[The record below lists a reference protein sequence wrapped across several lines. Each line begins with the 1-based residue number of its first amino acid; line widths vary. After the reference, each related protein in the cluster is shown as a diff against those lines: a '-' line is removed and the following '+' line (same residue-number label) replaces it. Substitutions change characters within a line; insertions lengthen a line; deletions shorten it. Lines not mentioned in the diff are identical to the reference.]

1 MATSDGKP
9 IITASSTE
17 LDAVLEEGGEIATK
31 ILEEVERK
39 TLHRT
44 QLWKYRTGRDRPGPD
59 LIEMFDRVS
68 RGRIAATGWAIGSM
82 SKRAKPKRAAAGG
95 AR

>member
-1 MATSDGKP
+1 MATNDADR

-17 LDAVLEEGGEIATK
+17 LDAVLDEDGDVAAK
-31 ILEEVERK
+31 IHEEVERK

-59 LIEMFDRVS
+59 LIEMFERVS
-68 RGRIAATGWAIGSM
+68 GGRIAATGWAKVSLQ
-82 SKRAKPKRAAAGG
+82 KKAQKRAAAGG

>member
-1 MATSDGKP
+1 MATQDGSL

-17 LDAVLEEGGEIATK
+17 LDAVLEEGGDVASK
-31 ILEEVERK
+31 IQEEVRSGA
-39 TLHRT
+39 LHRT

-59 LIEMFDRVS
+59 LMELFDRLS
-68 RGRIAATGWAIGSM
+68 GGRIAATGWAKVSLP
-82 SKRAKPKRAAAGG
+82 KKAQRQKRAAG